1 MMLGEEL
8 GLGHHPQNSQAYV
21 TGWLRKLKGRS
32 GCGTQGDGR
41 RAANRR
47 LADPQCDQ
55 GNRGAKRRL
64 ANRTPD
70 DRPLPAAGRPPHLK
84 AAQPRRSRSRWTTT
98 TGSSSLS
105 GPNSVETV
113 CSTNAAETS
122 AGSGNASD
130 APSSAQRRTA
140 TCCRAAPP
148 RPGSDGPEPTPS
160 PPSTTS
166 HASRKRKECP
176 STPSSSRPPTPD
188 PPPPAH
194 PVNTLET
201 VPTLRDPARG
211 QHRPPRRHAPDRHG
225 DPRLTLGRRTRRQPP
240 RHPQPAGPPARRVW
254 RLLTGLEQPWRSIEP
269 LLRLYLRLTKE

>member
-1 MMLGEEL
+1 MPEREQFHDEHSYELTLLHELAHSTRLDRAAYHIANRSGDDYAIEELRAEIASMMLGEEL

-176 STPSSSRPPTPD
+176 STPSSSRPPTP
-188 PPPPAH
+188 
-194 PVNTLET
+194 
-201 VPTLRDPARG
+201 
-211 QHRPPRRHAPDRHG
+211 
-225 DPRLTLGRRTRRQPP
+225 
-240 RHPQPAGPPARRVW
+240 ARR
-254 RLLTGLEQPWRSIEP
+254 RPRTP
-269 LLRLYLRLTKE
+269 